1 MGASRA
7 QGARRRGRCPASR
20 DLGTVTGLCSRLC
33 PTEGVEGWE
42 GVGGT
47 PCTCCVPAPPRPPS
61 PAWAAP
67 PSSEPDPGEEEG
79 QPWAPGW
86 APTVGHAGQH
96 AHSCLS
102 RGLAPPARAG
112 LRLAVCALAGS
123 TVSPAR
129 AQGPA
134 ARGGGGGAS
143 PQTQLRGSKAPFS
156 LRILTLHLLVGHGPV
171 CSEWILPDA
180 PSRCS
185 LGPQVVLPGPPG
197 RALRAPSRC
206 SPCPSTSSLWP
217 QQVLPVPPGR
227 APHPLKHILPVPP
240 ADAPRAPSRCSP
252 CPSTCFPCPNTCSL
266 CPQQVLL
273 VGCSQLR
280 HLLGPTTGFR
290 AGRCPT
296 HTLSCVPACE
306 WKVLTACLPPSTRL
320 CRPPDSA
327 AGGVVRLPAFRVP
340 ISVHCLLLNN
350 FSKDCFGERAH
361 TSQGGWAEGENQT
374 PRGAQCR
381 DPETVT

>member
-1 MGASRA
+1 MGGGGRDPVHLLCASPATPSQPCVGSPTLLGARSRGGGGA
-7 QGARRRGRCPASR
+7 ALGSGLGSDRGARRSARTQLSQPRPRTPSAGRAAV
-20 DLGTVTGLCSRLC
+20 GRLC
-33 PTEGVEGWE
+33 TCRLHGVTSQSAG
-42 GVGGT
+42 
-47 PCTCCVPAPPRPPS
+47 PCRP
-61 PAWAAP
+61 
-67 PSSEPDPGEEEG
+67 G
-79 QPWAPGW
+79 
-86 APTVGHAGQH
+86 
-96 AHSCLS
+96 
-102 RGLAPPARAG
+102 R
-112 LRLAVCALAGS
+112 
-123 TVSPAR
+123 
-129 AQGPA
+129 
-134 ARGGGGGAS
+134 GGGAS